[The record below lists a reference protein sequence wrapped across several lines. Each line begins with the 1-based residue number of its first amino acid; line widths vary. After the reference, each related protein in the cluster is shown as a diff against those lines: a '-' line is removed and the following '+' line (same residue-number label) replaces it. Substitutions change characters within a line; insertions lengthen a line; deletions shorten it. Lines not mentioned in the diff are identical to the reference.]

1 MDRHQRSS
9 YGNRDIEGAQ
19 RWQMN
24 PSHTTSANFA
34 RLLARSKRWM
44 MRQSMRLNA
53 SRLPLQPTRPTKS
66 KPIHFRA
73 ASVNQQSAE
82 SFKALGLAN
91 RARLANSVMASH
103 LNVYLVEDRLGTSG
117 LVMSSGLIVTHSSQ
131 TAHRAEAEAIL
142 ATSFTPPY
150 ARFSLN

>member
-9 YGNRDIEGAQ
+9 NGNRDIEGAQ

-34 RLLARSKRWM
+34 RLLARSRRWM
-44 MRQSMRLNA
+44 MRRLMPLNA
-53 SRLPLQPTRPTKS
+53 NRQPWQPTRRIKS
-66 KPIHFRA
+66 KPIPLVVG
-73 ASVNQQSAE
+73 SVNRPSAE
-82 SFKALGLAN
+82 SFKAFGLAS
-91 RARLANSVMASH
+91 RARLANSVTASH

-142 ATSFTPPY
+142 ATSFTQPY